1 MPYYIYKIV
10 PQPIRRLEKLAQF
23 DAFKEA
29 SAEAKRLRQEAGV
42 ADGSQVKVMF
52 AENELLAE
60 DMLNQ
65 PTEPRPV
72 LGDD

>member
-10 PQPIRRLEKLAQF
+10 PHPIRRLEKLAQH
-23 DAFKEA
+23 DAFKAA
-29 SAEAKRLRQEAGV
+29 SADAKRLRQESDA
-42 ADGSQVKVMF
+42 ADGTLVKVIF
-52 AENELLAE
+52 ADNELLAE

-65 PTEPRPV
+65 PTEPRLV